1 MIKDRTANEV
11 LMKKICFAIGML
23 LALSGAAQ
31 SFSID
36 WFKVSGGGGVS
47 TGGVY
52 TVSGTIGQHDAGSV
66 LTGGGF
72 SLTGGFW
79 ALFAVP
85 TAGAPTLTIF
95 HTPTNT
101 AVVSWPSPSTGWR
114 LQQNSVVNGGT
125 WTTPSEV
132 VIDNGTRRFIV
143 VNPPVGNRFYRLT
156 SP

>member
-1 MIKDRTANEV
+1 
-11 LMKKICFAIGML
+11 MKRLCFAMGML

-36 WFKVSGGGGVS
+36 WFKVSGGGVS

-52 TVSGTIGQHDAGSV
+52 TVSGTIGQHDGGSAM
-66 LTGGGF
+66 TGGGY

-95 HTPTNT
+95 RTPTNT

-114 LQQNSVVNGGT
+114 LRQSTVVTGGT
-125 WTTPSEV
+125 WTTPSETV
-132 VIDNGTRRFIV
+132 NDDGTTKFIV

-156 SP
+156 SQ

>member
-1 MIKDRTANEV
+1 
-11 LMKKICFAIGML
+11 MKRLCFAMGML

-52 TVSGTIGQHDAGSV
+52 TVSGTIGQHDAGTAM
-66 LTGGGF
+66 TGSGY

-95 HTPTNT
+95 HTLTNT

-114 LQQNSVVNGGT
+114 LQQNSVVSGGT
-125 WTTPSEV
+125 WTTPSEPV
-132 VIDNGTRRFIV
+132 TDNGTRKFIV

-156 SP
+156 SQ